1 MTDPL
6 LFEKIHEDLS
16 YLRGRYDTDIPAIR
30 SQLKE
35 INSVVIDHQKKI
47 EKIQNDMA
55 FFRGKITVITGGIS
69 LAMVFVV
76 EWLKSQFFGK
86 GQ

>member
-1 MTDPL
+1 MADPQ

-30 SQLKE
+30 SQLKQ
-35 INSVVIDHQKKI
+35 INSVVINHEREIAKVK
-47 EKIQNDMA
+47 NDMA
-55 FFRGKITVITGGIS
+55 FFRGKITVIMSGIS

-76 EWLKSQFFGK
+76 EWLKSQLFGK
-86 GQ
+86 SQ